1 VFPSCRVC
9 GHRDLS
15 PDRNGNGEIEPEEW
29 MKACPCFDAEQE
41 FKEFAAEDTE
51 ETQSKLNYLQNK
63 KGGK

>member
-1 VFPSCRVC
+1 MC

-41 FKEFAAEDTE
+41 FKEFAAGDTE
-51 ETQSKLNYLQNK
+51 ETQSKLNYLKNE

>member
-1 VFPSCRVC
+1 MIIKITKRSF
-9 GHRDLS
+9 
-15 PDRNGNGEIEPEEW
+15 
-29 MKACPCFDAEQE
+29 MKDFIKE

>member
-1 VFPSCRVC
+1 
-9 GHRDLS
+9 
-15 PDRNGNGEIEPEEW
+15 

>member
-1 VFPSCRVC
+1 MGSEMCI
-9 GHRDLS
+9 RDS
-15 PDRNGNGEIEPEEW
+15 
-29 MKACPCFDAEQE
+29 FDAEQE